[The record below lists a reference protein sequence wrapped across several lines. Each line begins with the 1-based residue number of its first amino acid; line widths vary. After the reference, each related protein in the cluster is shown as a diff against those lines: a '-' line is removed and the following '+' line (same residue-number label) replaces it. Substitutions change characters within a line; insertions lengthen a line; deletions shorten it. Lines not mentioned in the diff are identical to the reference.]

1 VPLLWYG
8 KGIPQGVSL
17 YDPIQ
22 ITDISATLVHLLN
35 LQRPG
40 SMTGKPILPLL
51 QPKK

>member
-1 VPLLWYG
+1 LWYG
-8 KGIPQGVSL
+8 KGIPAGLAL
-17 YDPIQ
+17 YEPIQ
-22 ITDISATLVHLLN
+22 IIDISATLVHMLN